1 MQLSC
6 RREGNAAAAVILIH
20 GWYADASV
28 WRSLVPLLDLGDRSV
43 LLPELRGAGRMRF
56 APGPWDEPTAVG
68 DLVELL
74 DASGVGRVVVI
85 GHSMGGKIALALAAK
100 IPERVESVVAV
111 APVPPQGLAFD
122 AKAWM
127 LYRAALEEDSVLAS
141 LIGLLARRRYPRAWA
156 EHEAARARSAMSRE
170 AASGYLESFVSR
182 DLSAAVRGLAV
193 PVLALCGEE
202 DAAIGVE
209 LTRSALSPL
218 CLHLTVESVPGAAH
232 YLPLEAPGA
241 LAVRIN
247 RRLGTSGEAA

>member
-1 MQLSC
+1 MRLSC
-6 RREGNAAAAVILIH
+6 LREGTAATAVILIH

-28 WRSLVPLLDLGDRSV
+28 WSSLVPLLDPGERSV
-43 LLPELRGAGRMRF
+43 LLPQLRGAGRMRF
-56 APGPWDEPTAVG
+56 APGPWDGPTAVR

-74 DASGVGRVVVI
+74 DISGVERAVVI
-85 GHSMGGKIALALAAK
+85 GHSMGGKIALALAAE

-122 AKAWM
+122 AKAWE
-127 LYRAALEEDSVLAS
+127 LYRAALEKDAALAS
-141 LIGLLARRRYPRAWA
+141 LIGVLTRRRYPRDWA
-156 EHEAARARSAMSRE
+156 EREAARARSAMSRE
-170 AASGYLESFVSR
+170 AAAGYLESFVSR

-202 DAAIGVE
+202 DAAIGAE
-209 LTRSALSPL
+209 LIRSALSPL

-241 LAVRIN
+241 LAVKIN
-247 RRLGTSGEAA
+247 RWLGAATEGA